1 MEFKLIT
8 GLLNLVMIDKEKFK
22 LMFNDI
28 TKHIS
33 EHSFLHTENKTFFK
47 AMKDEIEIG
56 KEFNEE
62 YIFETY
68 NIDRKKYSEY
78 VSEDKILKIATTLR
92 EKHDNLLLK
101 NVISSVGNLEG
112 SFNVKVNHLIKEC
125 TKLSLRGGSDLVCVS
140 ETADEY
146 HQSII
151 EYQKNPKA
159 EFGVRTG
166 YKKLD
171 NYLRGYRKGN
181 LIIVASRPSQGKT
194 TFVINQI
201 INMLN
206 MGKNIMFL
214 SFEMDEEEV
223 TEVFLSNYCM
233 LPINDIKEKYNNSNI
248 KKDILNGLS
257 WLKSKKDIFN
267 LKVIKDCDYNIA
279 DLKREVRL
287 RHHIKPLEMIFID
300 YIQLLDGDGNY
311 EKRYLEMKDV
321 SRQLKMF
328 AKELKIPI
336 LAIAQLKREIEG
348 RSDDKPRMS
357 DLKEC
362 GDFEQ
367 DANTIMFLYDPT
379 KKSDFRG
386 DDNDYQVILAKNRR
400 GSKGTIDFNYFKEH
414 SKFVEISDERNY

>member
-33 EHSFLHTENKTFFK
+33 EHSFLHIENKTFFK

-68 NIDRKKYSEY
+68 NIDRERYSEY
-78 VSEDKILKIATTLR
+78 VSEDKILKIAITLR

-101 NVISSVGNLEG
+101 NVLSSVGNLEG

-140 ETADEY
+140 KCADDY
-146 HQSII
+146 HDSII
-151 EYQKNPKA
+151 EYQKNPHS

-166 YKKLD
+166 FRKLD

-181 LIIVASRPSQGKT
+181 FIILASRPSQGKT
-194 TFVINQI
+194 TFAINQM

-206 MGKNIMFL
+206 AGENILFF
-214 SFEMDEEEV
+214 SFEMDETEV
-223 TEVFLSNYCM
+223 TEVFLSNLCM
-233 LPINDIKEKYNNSNI
+233 IPINDIKDKYKNSNI
-248 KKDILNGLS
+248 KKDILNGLN
-257 WLKSKKDIFN
+257 WLKSKKENFN
-267 LKVIKDCDYNIA
+267 LKIIKDCNYNIA
-279 DLKREVRL
+279 DLKREARL
-287 RHHIKPLEMIFID
+287 RHHIKPLKLILID
-300 YIQLLDGDGNY
+300 YLQLLDGDGDY
-311 EKRYLEMKDV
+311 KSRYLEMKDI

-328 AKELKIPI
+328 GKELGIPI
-336 LAIAQLKREIEG
+336 VAIAQLKRDIEG
-348 RSDDKPRMS
+348 RTDDKPRMS

-379 KKSDFRG
+379 NKNDFKG